1 MLVDSAPGS
10 ESLVVTAMAPTS
22 SGPLPL
28 THSVELSEV
37 CDAGCSGSITQL
49 LRELGADV
57 RRLVVE
63 FASPNVHHK
72 LLHSETKSHCN
83 SHTFDQLET
92 SGKKNPLE
100 ILKKTSQKCTF
111 YCG

>member
-1 MLVDSAPGS
+1 M
-10 ESLVVTAMAPTS
+10 
-22 SGPLPL
+22 
-28 THSVELSEV
+28 
-37 CDAGCSGSITQL
+37 
-49 LRELGADV
+49 

-92 SGKKNPLE
+92 SEKNPLE
-100 ILKKTSQKCTF
+100 ILKINPLKNAPFTAAESRNASAGRPIDTLEKEKELIDRRAFCRLVESNLS
-111 YCG
+111 